1 MLRCF
6 DRLREGRGGY
16 KASEPVVPN
25 MGRHSENGQGELKT
39 PTPKVRTP
47 KEAPKIRSQTASQGF
62 EILEPGLGFLWRFEI
77 GALEFCP
84 WHRGCSKGD
93 MLDVALS
100 VLALVLGGL
109 TLELFAAAKAPLGY
123 QDERGFHFGVEKQTN
138 GSDSKTGNPK

>member
-1 MLRCF
+1 MDRANSQLQF
-6 DRLREGRGGY
+6 LKSEPPKKLQKSVPRLRR
-16 KASEPVVPN
+16 
-25 MGRHSENGQGELKT
+25 
-39 PTPKVRTP
+39 
-47 KEAPKIRSQTASQGF
+47 QGF
-62 EILEPGLGFLWRFEI
+62 EIWSLGLGFLWRFEI